1 MLKAKLDAVR
11 KNKKGFSLVELIIV
25 MAIMVALIAVLAPQF
40 VKYVQRARDSSVTDA
55 ADNVFAV
62 VKSEYALG
70 NLHVATPTSG
80 TAMATIVVCADKGKD
95 VIKLN
100 YDDTNKFD
108 VNSVAA
114 DTWGI
119 DSAKKVNSSIAYMI
133 KVTVDTKGMPSFSMV
148 EGTVAGDNNT
158 FTAKT
163 AA

>member
-70 NLHVATPTSG
+70 NLTL
-80 TAMATIVVCADKGKD
+80 KG
-95 VIKLN
+95 
-100 YDDTNKFD
+100 TNKEGTITVTPKGGNGPIELTFSETLD
-108 VNSVAA
+108 SDKVPK

-119 DSAKKVNSSIAYMI
+119 DEKNVNSKKSYTITVKVNS
-133 KVTVDTKGMPSFSMV
+133 DGLPSFSMS
-148 EGTVAGDNNT
+148 ETPAG
-158 FTAKT
+158 K
-163 AA
+163 